1 MLKRFNRWYDAL
13 SEPWRF
19 LFFLF
24 IMMGWVPI
32 VQIAEPGTALFN
44 FGVTWMLCTCVIAF
58 SRL

>member
-13 SEPWRF
+13 REPWRF
-19 LFFLF
+19 LFFLV

-32 VQIAEPGTALFN
+32 VQFAATGTLLFD
-44 FGVTWMLCTCVIAF
+44 FGLTWMLCTCVIAF